1 MVGDTKM
8 VNIEAVVKGAK
19 NYPKYE
25 AEKLK
30 PISTSPQTFAQ
41 VHRELSTEEKRI
53 NQVFEGI
60 DVSLKRFR
68 KYYDQLRSELANI
81 DTEKAKLDSQ
91 ISVLQTMQKENP
103 SEHFDALIE
112 AYEQKRDA
120 ITVKPR
126 ENLEK
131 FLEVLRN
138 VAQAFPEP

>member
-1 MVGDTKM
+1 M
-8 VNIEAVVKGAK
+8 VNTK

-53 NQVFEGI
+53 NQVFESI

-68 KYYDQLRSELANI
+68 KYYDQLCSELANI
-81 DTEKAKLDSQ
+81 NPEKAKLDNQ
-91 ISVLQTMQKENP
+91 ISVLQTMRKENP
-103 SEHFDALIE
+103 SEHCDALIE

-126 ENLEK
+126 QNLEK

-138 VAQAFPEP
+138 VAQDFPEP